1 MKKLTAMINHTLLLH
16 ILFIENI
23 IFRKWYGR
31 NVPEEAVGKEY
42 PFKEVSAAPKGT
54 WKIQR

>member
-1 MKKLTAMINHTLLLH
+1 MINHTLLLH